1 MNKKVIAVLTVL
13 PLVLGAVIWGRLN
26 AAPVPNQYMDNKTY
40 HVVFEMTEPEP
51 DKWGGTIKNVDHL
64 IQALGPQNV
73 DVEVV
78 MHGPGIAAVTKD
90 QGAKFAS
97 DFERLHKEGV
107 ILAACHNS
115 LEGKHIPLSN
125 VQASFTVVP
134 SGVAEVVKKQHDGWQ
149 YLKAAW

>member
-1 MNKKVIAVLTVL
+1 MNKKVIPALMAL
-13 PLVLGAVIWGRLN
+13 PLVLSTVFWVKLN
-26 AAPVPNQYMDNKTY
+26 AAPAAKVKTY

-51 DKWGGTIKNVDHL
+51 VKWAGTIKNVGHL
-64 IQALGPQNV
+64 IKALGAENV

-90 QGAKFAS
+90 QGANVAS
-97 DFERLHKEGV
+97 DFERLRKEGV
-107 ILAACHNS
+107 FLAACHNS
-115 LEGKHIPLSN
+115 LEGKHIALSN